1 MRRFLS
7 LALSALLLLGAGGRA
22 QAAPPNGTL
31 TAAIYNYKTDKYGP
45 AQELPLVDLRLNGE
59 SISGEMPGVIYQSR
73 TLAPLR
79 LLAEGLG
86 AEVEWMPDSAQV
98 LITRDKEMVLLTL
111 GSATANVNGE
121 PQELPDGVPAT
132 MVSYKGQ
139 GYTMVPLRFFSQSL
153 GCRVGWEQTSY
164 TAKIYESD
172 YIADLLEPLDAPVD
186 ANCYTIA
193 LDAGHGGSASGAAYE
208 ETMEK
213 DLTLSMTQKVQELL
227 SALGYNTVMT
237 REGDEYVDLYDRARI
252 ANDANADIFVSVH
265 CNAADKHPDFE
276 GLYVY
281 HYPWSWSG
289 MTLAQSIQTPACT
302 FTGAVDRGID
312 SANFVVVRE
321 TRMPAVLV
329 ETGFMTCSEELA
341 RLKDEDY
348 QTRMAQGIVQGII
361 QYLNAQGGT

>member
-1 MRRFLS
+1 MRRFLP
-7 LALSALLLLGAGGRA
+7 LVLSALLLLGAGGRA
-22 QAAPPNGTL
+22 QAAAPNGTL

-45 AQELPLVDLRLNGE
+45 AQELPLVNLRLNGE

-98 LITRDKEMVLLTL
+98 LVTRDEVSILLTL
-111 GSATANVNGE
+111 GSATAYVNDE

-132 MVSYKGQ
+132 MVSYEDQ
-139 GYTMVPLRFFSQSL
+139 GYTMVPLRFFSQSF
-153 GCRVGWEQTSY
+153 GCRVGWEQTGY
-164 TAKIYESD
+164 TAKIFEPNYL
-172 YIADLLEPLDAPVD
+172 ADLLEPLDTPIN

-193 LDAGHGGSASGAAYE
+193 LDAGHGGRAPGAVYE
-208 ETMEK
+208 KTMEK
-213 DLTLSMTQKVQELL
+213 DLTLSMTQKIQELL
-227 SALGYNTVMT
+227 AALGYNTVMT
-237 REGDEYVDLYDRARI
+237 REGDEYVDLYDRAQI
-252 ANDANADIFVSVH
+252 ANDAHADVFVSIH
-265 CNAADKHPDFE
+265 CNAAEKHPDFE

-289 MTLAQSIQTPACT
+289 MTLAQSIQTPACA

-341 RLKDEDY
+341 RLKDNDY

-361 QYLNAQGGT
+361 QYLNARGRT

>member
-7 LALSALLLLGAGGRA
+7 LVLSVLLLLGAGGRA
-22 QAAPPNGTL
+22 QAAAPNGTL
-31 TAAIYNYKTDKYGP
+31 EAAIYDYELNKYGKL
-45 AQELPLVDLRLNGE
+45 QKLPLVNLQLNGE

-86 AEVEWMPDSAQV
+86 AEVEWVPDRAQV
-98 LITRDKEMVLLTL
+98 LVTREKETILLTL
-111 GSATANVNGE
+111 GSATAYVNDE
-121 PQELPDGVPAT
+121 PRELPDGVPAT
-132 MVSYKGQ
+132 MVSYEGQ
-139 GYTMVPLRFFSQSL
+139 GYTMVPLRFFSQSF
-153 GCRVGWEQTSY
+153 GCRVGWEQTNY
-164 TAKIYESD
+164 TAKVYEPD
-172 YIADLLEPLDAPVD
+172 YLEDLLEPLDTPVN

-193 LDAGHGGSASGAAYE
+193 LDAGHGGSASGAVYE

-213 DLTLSMTQKVQELL
+213 DLTLSMTRKVQELL

-237 REGDEYVDLYDRARI
+237 REGDEYIGLYDRAEI
-252 ANDANADIFVSVH
+252 ANRARADVFVSIH
-265 CNAADKHPDFE
+265 CNAAEKHRDFE

-281 HYPWSWSG
+281 HYPWSRSG
-289 MTLAQSIQTPACT
+289 MTLAQSIQTPACE

-321 TRMPAVLV
+321 TEMPAVLV
-329 ETGFMTCSEELA
+329 ETGFMTCSEELE

-348 QTRMAQGIVQGII
+348 QTRMAQGITQGII
-361 QYLNAQGGT
+361 QYLNAEMGS

>member
-7 LALSALLLLGAGGRA
+7 LVLSALLLFCAGGRA
-22 QAAPPNGTL
+22 QAAVPNGIL
-31 TAAIYNYKTDKYGP
+31 KAAVYNYKADRYGET
-45 AQELPLVDLRLNGE
+45 QDLPLVNLRLNGE

-86 AEVEWMPDSAQV
+86 ARVEWMPSSAQV
-98 LITRDKEMVLLTL
+98 LITREEETVLLTL
-111 GSATANVNGE
+111 GSATAYVNGE
-121 PQELPDGVPAT
+121 PRELPDGVPAT
-132 MVSYKGQ
+132 MVSYQGQ

-164 TAKIYESD
+164 TAKVYESD
-172 YIADLLEPLDAPVD
+172 YIADLLEPLDAPID
-186 ANCYTIA
+186 PSCYTIA
-193 LDAGHGGSASGAAYE
+193 LDAGHGGSASGAVYE

-227 SALGYNTVMT
+227 AALGYNTVMT
-237 REGDEYVDLYDRARI
+237 REEDQYVDLYERAEI
-252 ANDANADIFVSVH
+252 ANRANADIFVSIH

-289 MTLAQSIQTPACT
+289 MTLAQSIQTPACA
-302 FTGAVDRGID
+302 FTGAVDREID
-312 SANFVVVRE
+312 SANFVVLRE
-321 TRMPAVLV
+321 TKMPAVLV
-329 ETGFMTCSEELA
+329 ETGFMTCSWELE
-341 RLKDEDY
+341 RLKDDAY

-361 QYLNAQGGT
+361 QYLNAKK